1 MRLAGGVPGTG
12 HSVLCPGASDATR
25 WVWDDQ
31 GEAEV
36 PEEAASLVLSL
47 AGRSGIRRADVVP
60 EGMNRDEESDDLHP
74 LGHYTF
80 EPPPVT
86 EPMTEPPKTATP
98 PKKKSTSASRK
109 RR

>member
-12 HSVLCPGASDATR
+12 HSVLCAGASEATR
-25 WVWDDQ
+25 WVWDEH

-36 PEEAASLVLSL
+36 PEEAALIVLALS
-47 AGRSGIRRADVVP
+47 GRSGLRQADTEP
-60 EGMNRDEESDDLHP
+60 APDLPDDEALDLHP

-80 EPPPVT
+80 EAPPAPASDEANTPV
-86 EPMTEPPKTATP
+86 KATP
-98 PKKKSTSASRK
+98 KKRSAPRK